1 MAHLEEGNRREDGT
15 LSSRL
20 HREGHKVRSGALSQS
35 LHSCSTYSCVPSSV
49 SLVCAVLA
57 FLALIPLLTTG
68 HTHMYVRTYVVQW
81 CFTHCVQGILT
92 TDLSA
97 AVEGV
102 STVSEN
108 YCQPE
113 GPQVRCVGRRRE
125 ALLHQL
131 QAMVSR
137 DVEEEFTPI
146 PPPMDYRSTTKK
158 DFFQGDKPCCV
169 VVHDKVLQ
177 VCDYK

>member
-1 MAHLEEGNRREDGT
+1 M
-15 LSSRL
+15 
-20 HREGHKVRSGALSQS
+20 
-35 LHSCSTYSCVPSSV
+35 
-49 SLVCAVLA
+49 
-57 FLALIPLLTTG
+57 
-68 HTHMYVRTYVVQW
+68 
-81 CFTHCVQGILT
+81 QGILT

-102 STVSEN
+102 STVSET
-108 YCQPE
+108 YRQPE

-137 DVEEEFTPI
+137 EVEEEFTPT
-146 PPPMDYRSTTKK
+146 PPPADYRSTTKK

-169 VVHDKVLQ
+169 VVHGALSSCEAVKSATFTSHTSLQ
-177 VCDYK
+177 TLTTLSNLI